1 MFSKPLVIVALV
13 VVLLLSAGTWFYA
26 HRAAGVATT
35 PKPSPQT
42 SGTASPSAPAASP
55 SGEVQPKPIDT
66 PPFAALAAPPAPAF
80 LKSVATSNDVNVSF
94 FYEGD
99 DRSADEDVFYT
110 ERTTVP
116 NRQGEKYLLMP
127 SSVDPAAYR
136 YGPLDF
142 SIFRNQESHS
152 YQGIPISILNP
163 SAGYSLEYVALKIN
177 NANLVGSLSVEMGID
192 YRAADDGDAT
202 DTPSPSPSPTGL
214 LQSWFSP
221 TVAYACG
228 PGIYLR
234 PVGTSRLVP
243 VELNGDVAWYKLEK
257 PIVLRN
263 LALNFCDNPNP
274 KRKKKKKRTTVDD
287 DVDENA
293 YCAGIKDLASGNLRL
308 HVRYQPRGATGV
320 LQIQALNFI
329 LSDSQGKYFQ
339 PTIGHNFNHY
349 YKAYLVDPSCAK
361 SDQPAKCIG
370 G

>member
-1 MFSKPLVIVALV
+1 MSPKPLVIAALV
-13 VVLLLSAGTWFYA
+13 VVVLLSAGTWFYV
-26 HRAAGVATT
+26 HRSAPVPAA
-35 PKPSPQT
+35 KPSPQT
-42 SGTASPSAPAASP
+42 SAVPSPAAATPSPSPEAQA
-55 SGEVQPKPIDT
+55 KPIDT
-66 PPFAALAAPPAPAF
+66 PPFAALSAPPAPAF
-80 LKSVATSNDVNVSF
+80 LKNVTTASDVRVSF

-99 DRSADEDVFYT
+99 DRSADENGFYT

-136 YGPLDF
+136 YGPTDF

-152 YQGIPISILNP
+152 YQGIPVSILNP

-177 NANLVGSLSVEMGID
+177 NTKLVGSLSVEMGID
-192 YRAADDGDAT
+192 YMAADDGDAA
-202 DTPSPSPSPTGL
+202 DTPAPTPSPTGL

-234 PVGTSRLVP
+234 PVGASRLVP
-243 VELNGDVAWYKLEK
+243 MEPAGDVAWYRLEK
-257 PIVLRN
+257 PISLRN
-263 LALNFCDNPNP
+263 LSLNFCDNPNRP
-274 KRKKKKKRTTVDD
+274 KRKKKGNRQAQDD
-287 DVDENA
+287 DEDENA
-293 YCAGIKDLASGNLRL
+293 FCAGIKDLASGNLRL
-308 HVRYQPRGATGV
+308 HVRYQPNGATGV

-329 LSDSQGKYFQ
+329 LSDSQGNYFQ
-339 PTIGHNFNHY
+339 PGIGQNFNHY
-349 YKAYLVDPSCAK
+349 FKAYLIDPSCAK